1 MMHCKKHKRKT
12 NHVVIVTSD
21 AVDGDI
27 KQFKIK
33 PWMRQVFISV
43 LCIVV
48 GALVGY
54 GMFEAQLWDVAVQQN
69 SELREVMK
77 GLEEDKKV
85 LEDEKKELQSQIDG
99 LNEEILI
106 LSETVNQKV
115 QSENELTATLE
126 AQKLPTVFPLNGSAS
141 MQELTEGNPMCV
153 FTASPGI
160 MVVATGSGTVM
171 AVNDDSEYGHNVWI
185 DHGNGYVTIYRNKG
199 DVIVKQGDEVV
210 QGTTLFII
218 GENNTALG
226 YQMMKDNTYISPMEM
241 LAISG

>member
-21 AVDGDI
+21 AVDGDM
-27 KQFKIK
+27 KQYKIK
-33 PWMRQVFISV
+33 PWMIQVFVGV
-43 LCIVV
+43 LCVVV
-48 GALVGY
+48 GVLVGY
-54 GMFEAQLWDVAVQQN
+54 GIFEAQLWDVAVQQN
-69 SELREVMK
+69 NELREVMK

-85 LEDEKKELQSQIDG
+85 LENEKLELQSTIDS
-99 LNEEILI
+99 LNEEIQV

-115 QSENELTATLE
+115 QSENELTAVLE
-126 AQKLPTVFPLNGSAS
+126 AQRLPTIFPLNGSAS
-141 MQELTEGNPMCV
+141 MQEITEGNPMCV
-153 FTASPGI
+153 FTASTGI

-199 DVIVKQGDEVV
+199 EAIVKQGDEVV
-210 QGTTLFII
+210 QGTSLFII
-218 GENNTALG
+218 GEDNTALG
-226 YQMMKDNTYISPMEM
+226 YQMMKDNGYISPMEM

>member
-1 MMHCKKHKRKT
+1 MHCKKHKRKT

-21 AVDGDI
+21 AVDGKM

-33 PWMRQVFISV
+33 PWMMQVLVGV

-69 SELREVMK
+69 NELREVMK

-85 LEDEKKELQSQIDG
+85 LEDEKKDLQSQIDG

-115 QSENELTATLE
+115 QSENELAAALE
-126 AQKLPTVFPLNGSAS
+126 AQRLPTVFPLNGSAS
-141 MQELTEGNPMCV
+141 MQEITEGNPMCV
-153 FTASPGI
+153 FTASAGI

-171 AVNDDSEYGHNVWI
+171 AINDDSEYGHNVWI
-185 DHGNGYVTIYRNKG
+185 DHGNGYITIYRNKG
-199 DVIVKQGDEVV
+199 EVIVKQGDEVV
-210 QGTTLFII
+210 QGTTLFMI
-218 GENNTALG
+218 GEDNTALG
-226 YQMMKDNTYISPMEM
+226 YQMMKDNAYISPMEM

>member
-12 NHVVIVTSD
+12 SHVVIVTSD
-21 AVDGDI
+21 AVDGEI

-33 PWMRQVFISV
+33 PWMRQVMISV
-43 LCIVV
+43 FCIVV

-69 SELREVMK
+69 TELREAMK

-85 LEDEKKELQSQIDG
+85 LENEKKELQNQIEG
-99 LNEEILI
+99 LNEEILV

-115 QSENELTATLE
+115 QSENELTAVLE
-126 AQKLPTVFPLNGSAS
+126 AQHLPTVFPLNGSAS
-141 MQELTEGNPMCV
+141 MQEMTEGNPMCV
-153 FTASPGI
+153 FTASAGI